1 MADRLAA
8 TDAVMTHIDA
18 ERLARRA
25 LELVEIPSPTGESD
39 AVAARYAQ
47 MLDDIGLDVAVDSHF
62 PGGANVRGVW
72 RGGAGPTVSLVG
84 HLDTIHAPHA
94 APRRTAT
101 VIHGRGSDDMK
112 GAMAA
117 IVEAIG
123 ALKAAGMEPR
133 GTVVVAAHSLHE
145 APHGH
150 MEGLKRF
157 IAQGALGEGAV
168 VAESFPTQHQI
179 LSGKGQSVFAITIR
193 RPGAV
198 VHENYTAP
206 GTINPLDVAVEVAA
220 RLRAKHAALVAAG
233 DLPLV
238 GPESLFIGEIHG
250 GDFFNRVPTEARI
263 VGIRRF
269 GAARTWAEID
279 DEFAAML
286 DPIRAATGATIDVQ
300 LAGNGLGYTVAPDA
314 PIAVALA
321 AAHEAVTGRTLPV
334 AGTKSVTDANV
345 IVRDAGIPAV
355 CYGPDGATAHSD
367 DEFVRVDDLVRAARV
382 YAATLLAY
390 PGLMEG
396 GGN

>member
-1 MADRLAA
+1 MTDRLAA
-8 TDAVMTHIDA
+8 TAAVTAHIDG
-18 ERLARRA
+18 ERLAARTLA
-25 LELVEIPSPTGESD
+25 LVEIPSPTGDSD
-39 AVAARYAQ
+39 AVAARYAE
-47 MLDDIGLDVAVDSHF
+47 MLRDVGLDVEMDRHF
-62 PGGANVRGVW
+62 PGGPNVRGVW
-72 RGGAGPTVSLVG
+72 RGGDGPTVALVG

-94 APRRTAT
+94 APRRAPG
-101 VIHGRGSDDMK
+101 VIHGRGADDMK

-123 ALKAAGMEPR
+123 ALRAAGSAPR
-133 GTVVVAAHSLHE
+133 GTVVVAAHALHE

-179 LSGKGQSVFAITIR
+179 LAGKGQSVFEITIR

-198 VHENYTAP
+198 VHENYAAP
-206 GTINPLDVAVEVAA
+206 GTINPLDVAVDVAA
-220 RLRAKHAALVAAG
+220 RLRAKHAELVAAG

-279 DEFAAML
+279 AEFAAML
-286 DPIRAATGATIDVQ
+286 DPIRAASGATIEVH
-300 LAGNGLGYTVAPDA
+300 LAGNGLGYEIAPDA
-314 PIAVALA
+314 PVAVALA
-321 AAHEAVTGRTLPV
+321 AAHAAVTGRALPV

-345 IVRDAGIPAV
+345 IAREAGIPAV

-367 DEFVRVDDLVRAARV
+367 DEYVRVDDLARAARV

-390 PGLMEG
+390 PGLMAG
-396 GGN
+396 TAG